1 MIHEPFFGEQQRIT
15 PAELFYLAFQF
26 LQAVHIRGRRQ
37 GLVNES
43 GDDLHLR
50 LLHAPGGQGRAAEAD
65 TAGGAGRPLV
75 EGDGV
80 LVDGD
85 AGLIQ
90 GLFRLPA
97 GKAGGMS

>member
-1 MIHEPFFGEQQRIT
+1 MVHEPFLGKQQRIT

-26 LQAVHIRGRRQ
+26 LEAGHIRGRRQ
-37 GLVNES
+37 RLVNES

-50 LLHAPGGQGRAAEAD
+50 LLHAPGSQSRGADADAAGD
-65 TAGGAGRPLV
+65 AGRPLV
-75 EGDGV
+75 KGDGV

-90 GLFRLPA
+90 GLFRLH
-97 GKAGGMS
+97 GR